1 MAEALQ
7 SEVRRRLAELA
18 GNLRWT
24 WSGEFDSLFREIDLD
39 LWRRVNHNPAA
50 FLADVDDTRIGARAA
65 DPEYRRRLEAACG
78 SLQNYLKSGRHWAS
92 RHAPSLD
99 LRPVAYFS
107 AEFGLHES
115 LPIYS
120 GGLGILAGDHL
131 KSCSDLGVPIWG
143 VSILYRQGYF
153 TQRIDAQGG
162 QEEIYSDLDVERV
175 PLEPALDGRGQ
186 PILIQMPTASGV
198 FPIDLWLARV
208 GRSRLVLLDGSR
220 DPAAA
225 HRDVFSARLYGGDL
239 RTRLLQE
246 LILGVGGYRALLA
259 LGIRPGVLHLNEG
272 HSAFALLEAIA
283 QTMEEEGMRF
293 DAAAESMRARAVF
306 TTHTPLPAGH
316 DRFPLD
322 LIEEHLRPLRER
334 LGLSSEDFTALGRA
348 DAGGADGTF
357 CMTALALRLAFRSN
371 AVSALH
377 GHTTRGLWRGLWPER
392 KTSEVPI
399 GHITNGVHVPTWIA
413 GEMDQ
418 LLRRRLAE
426 DWPTRLSHADLWE
439 KITDVPPAE
448 IWDVKR
454 RLKQEM
460 LEFAARRLR
469 KRQERLGLSGPPPG
483 LDPEALTIGVARR
496 FAEYKRAQLLL
507 SDPDRLERLLRD
519 EARPVQILFAGKAHP
534 KDDVGKGIL
543 RALDERAR
551 DPRFSGRIIVL
562 ENYDMNVARHLVQ
575 GSDLWLNAPRR
586 PLEACGTSGQK
597 AVFNATLNL
606 AVLDGWWAEAHDGS
620 NGYSFGEGL
629 THTDTAL
636 QDRRD
641 AVDLFD
647 VLETQVL
654 PDFFDRS
661 PEGLPLKWIVRIQ
674 RALATLAWRY
684 NSDRM
689 AIDYVTRCYLAAAG
703 ALTSSHPADPWTRP
717 PGV

>member
-1 MAEALQ
+1 MAETFLSDA
-7 SEVRRRLAELA
+7 RRSLAELA

-24 WSGEFDSLFREIDLD
+24 GEHDSLFRRIDLD
-39 LWRRVNHNPAA
+39 LWRKVNHNPAA
-50 FLADVDDTRIGARAA
+50 FLADVSDDRIEAQAA
-65 DPEYRRRLEAACG
+65 DPEYRDRLDRARR
-78 SLQNYLKSGRHWAS
+78 SLREDLRGDRLWAS
-92 RHAPSLD
+92 RHAPTLA

-107 AEFGLHES
+107 AEFGVHES

-153 TQRIDAQGG
+153 TQRIDAQGN
-162 QEEIYSDLDVERV
+162 QQEIYSDLDLKRV
-175 PLEPALDGRGQ
+175 PLEPALDARGQ

-208 GRSRLVLLDGSR
+208 GRSHLVLLDGSR

-272 HSAFALLEAIA
+272 HSAFAALEAIA
-283 QTMEEEGMRF
+283 QTMEEEGMAF
-293 DAAAESMRARAVF
+293 DLAAETVKARTVF
-306 TTHTPLPAGH
+306 TTHTPVPAGF

-322 LIEEHLRPLRER
+322 LVEEHLRPLRER
-334 LGLSSEDFTALGRA
+334 LGLSRDDFLALGRG
-348 DAGGADGTF
+348 DTGESDGTF
-357 CMTALALRLAFRSN
+357 WMPALALRMAFRSN

-377 GHTTRGLWRGLWPER
+377 GRTSRRMWRGLWPGRPALEI
-392 KTSEVPI
+392 PI

-413 GEMDQ
+413 GEMAQ
-418 LLRRRLAE
+418 FFRRHLAE
-426 DWPTRLSHADLWE
+426 DWPRRLGHADLWE
-439 KITDVPPAE
+439 KVSAVPPPE
-448 IWDVKR
+448 IWAVKG
-454 RLKQEM
+454 RLKQDM
-460 LEFAARRLR
+460 LEFASRRLR
-469 KRQERLGLSGPPPG
+469 RRHERLGLPG
-483 LDPEALTIGVARR
+483 AAPELDPNALTIAVARR
-496 FAEYKRAQLLL
+496 FAEYKRSAILL
-507 SDPDRLERLLRD
+507 SDRDRLERLLSNR
-519 EARPVQILFAGKAHP
+519 ARPVQILFAGKAHP
-534 KDDVGKGIL
+534 QDDVGKGIL
-543 RALDERAR
+543 RSLDEGMR
-551 DPRFSGRIIVL
+551 DPRFAGRIFVL
-562 ENYDMNVARHLVQ
+562 EDYDMNMARHLVQ
-575 GSDLWLNAPRR
+575 GSDLWLNTPRR

-606 AVLDGWWAEAHDGS
+606 SVLDGWWAEAFDGS

-629 THTDTAL
+629 THSDTAL

-647 VLETQVL
+647 VLETEVL

-661 PEGLPLKWIVRIQ
+661 PEGVPLRWIARVQ

-689 AIDYVTRCYLAAAG
+689 AIDYVTKCYLSAAG
-703 ALTSSHPADPWTRP
+703 ARSSS
-717 PGV
+717 VV

>member
-1 MAEALQ
+1 MAETHVGEA
-7 SEVRRRLAELA
+7 RRYLAELA

-24 WSGEFDSLFREIDLD
+24 WSGELDSLFREIDLD

-50 FLADVDDTRIGARAA
+50 FLADVDEARIEARAA
-65 DPEYRRRLEAACG
+65 EHEYRRKLQDACD
-78 SLQNYLKSGRHWAS
+78 SLREYMRTGRHWAS
-92 RHAPSLD
+92 RHAPTLA

-153 TQRIDAQGG
+153 VQRIDARGA
-162 QEEIYSDLDVERV
+162 QEEIYSDLDVGRV
-175 PLEPALDGRGQ
+175 SLVPALDQRGQ

-208 GRSRLVLLDGSR
+208 GRSHLVLLDGSR

-246 LILGVGGYRALLA
+246 MILGVGGYRALLA
-259 LGIRPGVLHLNEG
+259 LGVRPGVLHLNEG
-272 HSAFALLEAIA
+272 HSAFAVLEAIA

-293 DAAAESMRARAVF
+293 DVAAESVRARTVF
-306 TTHTPLPAGH
+306 TTHTPVPAGN

-322 LIEEHLRPLRER
+322 LVDEHLRPLRER
-334 LGLSSEDFTALGRA
+334 LGLSRDDFMALGRG
-348 DAGGADGTF
+348 DARGGDGTF
-357 CMTALALRLAFRSN
+357 WMPALALRLAFRSN

-377 GHTTRGLWRGLWPER
+377 GRTSRRLWSGLWPDR
-392 KTSEVPI
+392 PAAQAPI
-399 GHITNGVHVPTWIA
+399 GHITNGVHVPTWIS
-413 GEMDQ
+413 GEVAQ
-418 LLRRRLAE
+418 FFRRHLAE
-426 DWPTRLSHADLWE
+426 DWTTRLGRADLWE
-439 KITDVPPAE
+439 RISDAAPAD
-448 IWDVKR
+448 IWEVKR
-454 RLKQEM
+454 RLKQDL
-460 LEFAARRLR
+460 LEFAGRRLLR
-469 KRQERLGLSGPPPG
+469 RQERLGLQGPPPA
-483 LDPEALTIGVARR
+483 LDPTALTITVARR

-507 SDPDRLERLLRD
+507 SIPDRLERLLKD
-519 EARPVQILFAGKAHP
+519 TSRPVQILFAGKAHP
-534 KDDVGKGIL
+534 QDDLGKGIL
-543 RALDERAR
+543 RALDESAR
-551 DPRFSGRIIVL
+551 DPRFAGRIFLL
-562 ENYDMNVARHLVQ
+562 ENYDMNMARHLVQ
-575 GSDLWLNAPRR
+575 GSDLWLNTPRR
-586 PLEACGTSGQK
+586 PLEACGTSGMK

-606 AVLDGWWAEAHDGS
+606 SVLDGWWAEAHDGS

-629 THTDTAL
+629 THGDVGL

-647 VLETQVL
+647 VLETKVL
-654 PDFFDRS
+654 PDFFDRT
-661 PEGLPLKWIVRIQ
+661 PEGVPLKWIARIQ

-703 ALTSSHPADPWTRP
+703 ALTSSDPSDL
-717 PGV
+717 

>member
-1 MAEALQ
+1 MAEAPQ
-7 SEVRRRLAELA
+7 GGVRAGRAGLA
-18 GNLRWT
+18 GNHRWT
-24 WSGEFDSLFREIDLD
+24 GSGDFASLSREIDLV

-50 FLADVDDTRIGARAA
+50 FLADVDDTRIGAGAA

-153 TQRIDAQGG
+153 TQRIDARGA
-162 QEEIYSDLDVERV
+162 QEEIYSDLDVGRV
-175 PLEPALDGRGQ
+175 SLVPALDQRGQ

-208 GRSRLVLLDGSR
+208 GRSHLVLLDGSR

-225 HRDVFSARLYGGDL
+225 HRDAFGARLYGGDL

-426 DWPTRLSHADLWE
+426 DWPTRLCHADLWE
-439 KITDVPPAE
+439 RIADVPPPE

-454 RLKQEM
+454 RLKQDM
-460 LEFAARRLR
+460 LEFVRRRLR
-469 KRQERLGLSGPPPG
+469 QRQERLGLSGPAPG
-483 LDPEALTIGVARR
+483 LEPEALTIGVARR
-496 FAEYKRAQLLL
+496 FAEYKRAHLLL

-519 EARPVQILFAGKAHP
+519 ETRPVQILFAGKAHP

-620 NGYSFGEGL
+620 NGHSFGEGL

-636 QDRRD
+636 QD
-641 AVDLFD
+641 
-647 VLETQVL
+647 
-654 PDFFDRS
+654 
-661 PEGLPLKWIVRIQ
+661 G
-674 RALATLAWRY
+674 RA
-684 NSDRM
+684 
-689 AIDYVTRCYLAAAG
+689 
-703 ALTSSHPADPWTRP
+703 
-717 PGV
+717 

>member
-1 MAEALQ
+1 
-7 SEVRRRLAELA
+7 
-18 GNLRWT
+18 
-24 WSGEFDSLFREIDLD
+24 
-39 LWRRVNHNPAA
+39 
-50 FLADVDDTRIGARAA
+50 
-65 DPEYRRRLEAACG
+65 
-78 SLQNYLKSGRHWAS
+78 
-92 RHAPSLD
+92 
-99 LRPVAYFS
+99 
-107 AEFGLHES
+107 
-115 LPIYS
+115 
-120 GGLGILAGDHL
+120 
-131 KSCSDLGVPIWG
+131 
-143 VSILYRQGYF
+143 
-153 TQRIDAQGG
+153 
-162 QEEIYSDLDVERV
+162 
-175 PLEPALDGRGQ
+175 
-186 PILIQMPTASGV
+186 
-198 FPIDLWLARV
+198 
-208 GRSRLVLLDGSR
+208 
-220 DPAAA
+220 
-225 HRDVFSARLYGGDL
+225 
-239 RTRLLQE
+239 
-246 LILGVGGYRALLA
+246 
-259 LGIRPGVLHLNEG
+259 
-272 HSAFALLEAIA
+272 
-283 QTMEEEGMRF
+283 
-293 DAAAESMRARAVF
+293 
-306 TTHTPLPAGH
+306 
-316 DRFPLD
+316 
-322 LIEEHLRPLRER
+322 
-334 LGLSSEDFTALGRA
+334 
-348 DAGGADGTF
+348 
-357 CMTALALRLAFRSN
+357 
-371 AVSALH
+371 
-377 GHTTRGLWRGLWPER
+377 
-392 KTSEVPI
+392 
-399 GHITNGVHVPTWIA
+399 
-413 GEMDQ
+413 
-418 LLRRRLAE
+418 
-426 DWPTRLSHADLWE
+426 
-439 KITDVPPAE
+439 
-448 IWDVKR
+448 
-454 RLKQEM
+454 M

-469 KRQERLGLSGPPPG
+469 KRQERLRLSGPPPG

>member
-1 MAEALQ
+1 M
-7 SEVRRRLAELA
+7 SETLLGDARRALAEIA

-24 WSGEFDSLFREIDLD
+24 WNGEHDSLFRRIDLD
-39 LWRRVNHNPAA
+39 LWRKVNHNPAA
-50 FLADVDDTRIGARAA
+50 FLADVADDRIEAQAA
-65 DPEYRRRLEAACG
+65 DPEYRDRLDRACR
-78 SLQNYLKSGRHWAS
+78 SLREELRGDRLWAS
-92 RHAPSLD
+92 RHAPTLA

-153 TQRIDAQGG
+153 TQRIDAQGD
-162 QEEIYSDLDVERV
+162 QQEIYSDLDLKRV
-175 PLEPALDGRGQ
+175 PLEPALDARGQ

-198 FPIDLWLARV
+198 FPIDLWRARV
-208 GRSRLVLLDGSR
+208 GRSHLVLLDGSR

-272 HSAFALLEAIA
+272 HSAFAALEAIA
-283 QTMEEEGMRF
+283 QTMEEEGMAF
-293 DAAAESMRARAVF
+293 DLAAETVKARTVF
-306 TTHTPLPAGH
+306 TTHTPVPAGF

-322 LIEEHLRPLRER
+322 LVEEHLRPLRER
-334 LGLSSEDFTALGRA
+334 LGLSRDDFLALGRG
-348 DAGGADGTF
+348 DAGESDGTF
-357 CMTALALRLAFRSN
+357 WMPALALRMAFRSN

-377 GHTTRGLWRGLWPER
+377 GRTSRRLWRGLWPGRPALEI
-392 KTSEVPI
+392 PI

-413 GEMDQ
+413 AEMAQ
-418 LLRRRLAE
+418 FFRRHLAE
-426 DWPTRLSHADLWE
+426 DWPRRLGHADLWE
-439 KITDVPPAE
+439 KVFAVPPAD
-448 IWDVKR
+448 IWAVKG
-454 RLKQEM
+454 RLRQGL
-460 LEFAARRLR
+460 LEFASRRLR
-469 KRQERLGLSGPPPG
+469 RRHERLGLPG
-483 LDPEALTIGVARR
+483 APTELDPNALTIAVARR
-496 FAEYKRAQLLL
+496 FAEYKRSALLL
-507 SDPDRLERLLRD
+507 SDPGRLERLLSNP
-519 EARPVQILFAGKAHP
+519 ARPVQILFAGKAHP
-534 KDDVGKGIL
+534 QDDVGKGIL
-543 RALDERAR
+543 RALDQGMR
-551 DPRFSGRIIVL
+551 DKHFAGRIFVL
-562 ENYDMNVARHLVQ
+562 EDYDMNMARHLVQ
-575 GSDLWLNAPRR
+575 GSDLWLNTPRR

-606 AVLDGWWAEAHDGS
+606 SVLDGWWAEAFDGS

-629 THTDTAL
+629 THSDTTL

-647 VLETQVL
+647 VLEMEVL

-661 PEGLPLKWIVRIQ
+661 PEGVPLKWIARVQ
-674 RALATLAWRY
+674 HALATLAWRY

-689 AIDYVTRCYLAAAG
+689 AIDYVTRCYLSAAG
-703 ALTSSHPADPWTRP
+703 ARSSS
-717 PGV
+717 VV

>member
-1 MAEALQ
+1 MAETHVGDA
-7 SEVRRRLAELA
+7 RRCLAELA

-24 WSGEFDSLFREIDLD
+24 WSGELDSLFREIDLD

-50 FLADVDDTRIGARAA
+50 FLADVDEARIEARAA
-65 DPEYRRRLEAACG
+65 EHEYRRKLQDACD
-78 SLQNYLKSGRHWAS
+78 SLREYMRTGRHWTS
-92 RHAPSLD
+92 RHAPTLA

-153 TQRIDAQGG
+153 VQRIDARGA
-162 QEEIYSDLDVERV
+162 QEEIYSDLDVGRV
-175 PLEPALDGRGQ
+175 SLVPALDQRGQ

-208 GRSRLVLLDGSR
+208 GRSHLVLLDGSR

-246 LILGVGGYRALLA
+246 MILGVGGYRALLA
-259 LGIRPGVLHLNEG
+259 LGVRPGVLHLNEG
-272 HSAFALLEAIA
+272 HSAFAVLEAIA

-293 DAAAESMRARAVF
+293 DVAAESVRARTVF
-306 TTHTPLPAGH
+306 TTHTPVPAGN

-322 LIEEHLRPLRER
+322 LVDEHLRPLRER
-334 LGLSSEDFTALGRA
+334 LGLSRDDFMALGRG
-348 DAGGADGTF
+348 DARGGDGTF
-357 CMTALALRLAFRSN
+357 WMPALALRLAFRSN

-377 GHTTRGLWRGLWPER
+377 GRTSRRLWSGLWPDR
-392 KTSEVPI
+392 PAAQAPI
-399 GHITNGVHVPTWIA
+399 GHITNGVHVPTWIS
-413 GEMDQ
+413 GEVAQ
-418 LLRRRLAE
+418 FFRRHLAE
-426 DWPTRLSHADLWE
+426 DWTTRLGRADLWE
-439 KITDVPPAE
+439 RISEVAPADVWE
-448 IWDVKR
+448 VKR
-454 RLKQEM
+454 RLKQDL
-460 LEFAARRLR
+460 LEFAGRRLLR
-469 KRQERLGLSGPPPG
+469 RQERLGLQGPPPA
-483 LDPEALTIGVARR
+483 LDPTALTITVARR

-507 SDPDRLERLLRD
+507 SIPDRLERLLSD
-519 EARPVQILFAGKAHP
+519 TSRPVQILFAGKAHP
-534 KDDVGKGIL
+534 QDDVGKGVL
-543 RALDERAR
+543 RALDESAR
-551 DPRFSGRIIVL
+551 DPRFAGRIFLL
-562 ENYDMNVARHLVQ
+562 ENYDMNMARHLVQ
-575 GSDLWLNAPRR
+575 GSDLWLNTPRR
-586 PLEACGTSGQK
+586 PLEACGTSGMK

-606 AVLDGWWAEAHDGS
+606 SVLDGWWAEAHDGS

-629 THTDTAL
+629 THGDVGL

-647 VLETQVL
+647 VLETKVL
-654 PDFFDRS
+654 PDFFERT
-661 PEGLPLKWIVRIQ
+661 PEGVPLKWIARIQ

-703 ALTSSHPADPWTRP
+703 ALTSSDPSDL
-717 PGV
+717 